1 MKLNDSKIVIRPGK
15 RYLIA
20 LFVYIYV
27 AVIMLWSLVKVPC
40 QRIQMERLE

>member
-20 LFVYIYV
+20 LFVYICCCYN
-27 AVIMLWSLVKVPC
+27 A
-40 QRIQMERLE
+40 LEFS